1 MDNLVEE
8 KHPEHEPPDLTG
20 DQLMQLTMAGGA
32 FADLADEPDLYEA
45 EVHR

>member
-1 MDNLVEE
+1 MDNIVEE
-8 KHPEHEPPDLTG
+8 TQPEHESPDLTG

-45 EVHR
+45 AGHH